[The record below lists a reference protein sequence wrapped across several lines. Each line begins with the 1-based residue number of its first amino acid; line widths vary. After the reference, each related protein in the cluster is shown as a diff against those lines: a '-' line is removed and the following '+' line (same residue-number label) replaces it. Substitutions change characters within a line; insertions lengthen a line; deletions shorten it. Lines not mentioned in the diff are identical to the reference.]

1 MAPPRALFRPDA
13 LAGFGHLSRTLALA
27 TAWTRAGGTVDVDA
41 SGIDDT
47 WRRRFE
53 TIGATFDGAARS
65 DWCVL
70 DGYGNDLAVQ
80 RRARVDHDHVLVI
93 DDHGSLGAYDADLVL
108 DHNIGADRGDL
119 LGSRYLLLRTEFA
132 DEPPDRPPPGRR
144 VLLAPGGA
152 PSSSTTA
159 TFDGIAAG
167 LIAAGAGLVWLR
179 GVDDVVATMAS
190 ADVAVAAAGVTAY
203 ELCRVGVPA
212 VLVAVA
218 ENQEPVARRLD
229 DAGAAVSADHADSV
243 DRTVETALALLD
255 DPDRCATMTRVA
267 RRLVDGLGADRVVTA
282 MRSFLLDVRPATPED
297 LDLTWEWSN
306 DPDVRRQSFESA
318 SIPRH
323 RHEEWFARRLADP
336 EGDFLIVESDGVP
349 VGQARFEGTPTTLG
363 YLVGP
368 ASRGRGLASPLLVA
382 ACRQH
387 FRRHPAGEVIALVK
401 PDNRASVRALDLAG
415 FEPMD
420 PMDGALRFR
429 SRAGTT

>member
-1 MAPPRALFRPDA
+1 MDDVIFEEFKGTGNMELRLRRE
-13 LAGFGHLSRTLALA
+13 LADKRIFPAI
-27 TAWTRAGGTVDVDA
+27 DVDA

-132 DEPPDRPPPGRR
+132 DEPPDRPSPGRR

-229 DAGAAVSADHADSV
+229 DAGAAVTAGANDAV
-243 DRTVETALALLD
+243 DAALALLD

-382 ACRQH
+382 AGRQH

>member
-1 MAPPRALFRPDA
+1 
-13 LAGFGHLSRTLALA
+13 
-27 TAWTRAGGTVDVDA
+27 
-41 SGIDDT
+41 
-47 WRRRFE
+47 
-53 TIGATFDGAARS
+53 
-65 DWCVL
+65 
-70 DGYGNDLAVQ
+70 
-80 RRARVDHDHVLVI
+80 HVLVI

-243 DRTVETALALLD
+243 DRTVETALGLLD

>member
-243 DRTVETALALLD
+243 DRTVETALGLLD

-349 VGQARFEGTPTTLG
+349 VGQARIEGTPTTLG

>member
-13 LAGFGHLSRTLALA
+13 LAGFGHLSRSLALA
-27 TAWTRAGGTVDVDA
+27 TAWARAGGAVDVDA
-41 SGIDDT
+41 PGIDET

-80 RRARVDHDHVLVI
+80 RRARADHNHVLVI

-119 LGSRYLLLRTEFA
+119 LGPRYLLLRTEFA
-132 DEPPDRPPPGRR
+132 AEPPDRPSLGRR

-152 PSSSTTA
+152 PSSSTTG
-159 TFDGIAAG
+159 TFEGIAAG
-167 LIAAGAGLVWLR
+167 LTAAGADVVWLR

-243 DRTVETALALLD
+243 DRTVETALGLLD